1 MAANNEAVGR
11 FFMKRAPFVLIL
23 ALAMGLGVSAVRADD
38 ATPPP
43 ATKPAHKPALRG
55 KISKV
60 DGDKITVTAR
70 GGQDTEVTTDSDT
83 KFMLDGQP
91 ATLADA
97 KEGLFVSVN
106 PDTGT
111 AKMVRMSTKPPQ
123 RKKPADGSGNSTP
136 PPAK

>member
-1 MAANNEAVGR
+1 
-11 FFMKRAPFVLIL
+11 MKRAPFVLML

-38 ATPPP
+38 TTPPP
-43 ATKPAHKPALRG
+43 ATKPAHKPGLRG

-70 GGQDTEVTTDSDT
+70 GQDTEVTTDSDT

-111 AKMVRMSTKPPQ
+111 AKMVRMSTKRPGG
-123 RKKPADGSGNSTP
+123 KKPADGSGNSTP